1 MVEERGRGGGAERH
15 VVKRRVVERSEEL
28 EGAAGEG
35 AAGLILF
42 PHKNASRAPCWRAH
56 VLEACLSLRLAHRST
71 SLLRTS

>member
-15 VVKRRVVERSEEL
+15 VVKRRVVEHSEEL
-28 EGAAGEG
+28 EGAAGE
-35 AAGLILF
+35 ASLILF
-42 PHKNASRAPCWRAH
+42 FHKCVEAPCWRAH